1 MLMGGARDIAQSDLK
16 LVPTGSTQRQRQ
28 SHVLEVPQLGT
39 PEASTA
45 WLEGVGCMSIGEG

>member
-1 MLMGGARDIAQSDLK
+1 MGGARNIAQSDLT

-28 SHVLEVPQLGT
+28 GHVLEVPQLGT

-45 WLEGVGCMSIGEG
+45 WFEGVGCISTEEG